1 MRRVLLILF
10 LFCVYYSKATHNRA
24 GEILYTRIAPF
35 TATVNGNIVPVY
47 WYKFQINTYTEINSP
62 GGNADRCKLTL
73 HLGNGDTIVCP
84 RVNGPLTSAGGDC
97 SGTRD
102 GVVLGPFTQVNTYTV
117 QYQYLNAGI
126 YRVYM
131 YDPNRN
137 AGVVNVPQS
146 VNQPFYLESYLVIN
160 NFTGANTAPAFTA
173 PPLDDACFGICF
185 YHNPGAFDVDGDS
198 LSYAITESRGVDQFG
213 NIGVPIPGYSWP
225 GDVPNPGSGTYSI
238 NPITGTLVWCSP
250 KKTGEYNLAF
260 IVYEWR
266 KNTAGVYSI
275 IGFVLRDMQV
285 KVIQCPNYLPPDFN
299 VPNDTCVVA
308 GASITKTISVTDGNG
323 SNFVELIG
331 YGGPF
336 TVTSPLAS
344 LTPNFT
350 LTPYTSIFQWSTN
363 CGLIRR
369 QPYQITIKAEDKQ
382 TPKLVVFKT
391 FNVRVVPPA
400 VTNVSATPIGS
411 NIKVTWALSTCF
423 TSANPIVRYEIYRK
437 SDCVTPVYEPCD
449 QGAPAGFVLTGTT
462 TAAVSQFTDTN
473 GGQGLVVGQDY
484 SYVVVVVYA
493 DGSTSFG
500 SSSVCTKLKRD
511 VPILLNVDVLSTGT
525 ATGSVYVRWAN
536 PLANTG
542 NLDTLVLSGPYTYN
556 LLYKPVSATTYSVV
570 HTVTQSQFY
579 QLFNSASTTFTH
591 TGINTVASALEY
603 KVEFSSGT
611 TTVGTSQ
618 RATSVFLTAIG
629 GERKIKLSWTSQTP
643 WDNYKYTVFR
653 KSPAQTTFTA
663 IATTGSSAYTDSINV
678 ANGSSY
684 CYYILSE
691 GKYSDPSIED
701 SLLNKSQEACAT
713 AVDITP
719 PCAPSL
725 TITSDC
731 ITGFIGLNWNNLTL
745 SCAND
750 VVKYYL
756 YKKDTEESEYILI
769 DTLQGASST
778 AYQFDGLADIAGC
791 FAVAA
796 VDSGGNVGNKSVDM
810 CIDNCPEFDL
820 PNIITINGD
829 GANDFFKA
837 IRVRHIK
844 EIDLYLYDRWGTLVY
859 KTKDPLFKW
868 DGTSIF
874 SSRKV
879 SDGTFFYIC
888 DVYEKRVKG
897 VKKRSLKGW
906 LQVVN

>member
-10 LFCVYYSKATHNRA
+10 LFCVYFSKATHNRA

-35 TATVNGNIVPVY
+35 TATVNGNVIPVY

-73 HLGNGDTIVCP
+73 HLGNGDTLVLP
-84 RVNGPLTSAGGDC
+84 RVNGPQTSSSGECG
-97 SGTRD
+97 GTRD
-102 GVVLGPFTQVNTYTV
+102 GVDLNFTTHFNVYEGK
-117 QYQYLNAGI
+117 YQYLNAGI
-126 YRVYM
+126 YKVYM

-137 AGVVNVPQS
+137 AGVVNVPSS

-160 NFTGANTAPAFTA
+160 NFTGANTAPEFTS

-185 YHNPGAFDVDGDS
+185 YHNPGAFDIDGDS
-198 LSYAITESRGVDQFG
+198 LSYAITESRGVDQVG
-213 NIGVPIPGYSWP
+213 NIGTPIPGYLWP
-225 GDVPNPGSGTYSI
+225 NQVTSSGGTYSI
-238 NPITGTLVWCSP
+238 DPISGTLAWCTP
-250 KKTGEYNLAF
+250 QKTGEYNLAF

-266 KNTAGVYSI
+266 KNTAGKYSI
-275 IGFVLRDMQV
+275 IGYVLRDMQV
-285 KVIQCPNYLPPDFN
+285 KVVSCPNNLPPDITI
-299 VPNDTCVVA
+299 PNDTCVVA
-308 GASITKTISVTDGNG
+308 GASITKTIRVTDGNG
-323 SNFVELIG
+323 PNFVQLYG
-331 YGGPF
+331 FGGPF
-336 TVTSPLAS
+336 TTSPAAS
-344 LTPNFT
+344 ISPNFT
-350 LTPYTSIFQWSTN
+350 IASYTSTFQWSTN

-369 QPYQITIKAEDKQ
+369 QPYQVTIKAEDQ
-382 TPKLVVFKT
+382 QSPVKLVVFKS
-391 FNVRVVPPA
+391 FNIRVVPPA
-400 VTNVSATPIGS
+400 VTNVSATPLGS
-411 NIKVTWALSTCF
+411 TIRITWTPSTCF
-423 TSANPIVRYEIYRK
+423 TSANPIVRYEIFRK
-437 SDCVTPVYEPCD
+437 NDCVAPVYEPCKE
-449 QGAPAGFVLTGTT
+449 GAPAGFVLTGTT
-462 TAAVSQFTDTN
+462 TAAASQYTDTN

-484 SYVVVVVYA
+484 SYIVVAVYL

-500 SSSVCTKLKRD
+500 STNVCTKLKRD

-525 ATGSVYVRWAN
+525 ATGSIYVRWAN
-536 PLANTG
+536 PLANNG
-542 NLDTLVLSGPYTYN
+542 NLDTLVLNGPYTYN
-556 LLYKPVSATTYSVV
+556 LLYKPVSASSYSVV
-570 HTVTQSQFY
+570 HTVTQAQFY

-591 TGINTVASALEY
+591 TGINTVSGPIEY

-618 RATSVFLTAIG
+618 RASSVFLTATG
-629 GERKIKLSWTSQTP
+629 AERKIKLTWTSQTP
-643 WDNYKYTVFR
+643 WNNYKHTIYR
-653 KSPAQTTFTA
+653 KNPSQTTYTA
-663 IATTGSSAYTDSINV
+663 IATTGSNTAYTDSINV
-678 ANGSSY
+678 ANGSNY

-701 SLLNKSQEACAT
+701 SLLNRSQEACAT

-731 ITGFIGLNWNNLTL
+731 ITGFIGLNWNNLTAT
-745 SCAND
+745 CAND
-750 VVKYYL
+750 VIKYYL
-756 YKKDTEESEYILI
+756 YKKETEDADYVLI
-769 DTLQGASST
+769 DTLQGANST
-778 AYQFDGLADIAGC
+778 AYQFDGLPDIAGC

-796 VDSGGNVGNKSVDM
+796 VDSGGNVGNKSVDV
-810 CIDNCPEFDL
+810 CIDNCPEFEL

-837 IRVRHIK
+837 IKVRHIK
-844 EIDLYLYDRWGTLVY
+844 EIDLYVYDRWGTLVY

-879 SDGTFFYIC
+879 SDGTLFYIC

-897 VKKRSLKGW
+897 IKKRSLKGW

>member
-1 MRRVLLILF
+1 M
-10 LFCVYYSKATHNRA
+10 
-24 GEILYTRIAPF
+24 
-35 TATVNGNIVPVY
+35 
-47 WYKFQINTYTEINSP
+47 
-62 GGNADRCKLTL
+62 
-73 HLGNGDTIVCP
+73 
-84 RVNGPLTSAGGDC
+84 
-97 SGTRD
+97 
-102 GVVLGPFTQVNTYTV
+102 
-117 QYQYLNAGI
+117 
-126 YRVYM
+126 
-131 YDPNRN
+131 
-137 AGVVNVPQS
+137 
-146 VNQPFYLESYLVIN
+146 
-160 NFTGANTAPAFTA
+160 
-173 PPLDDACFGICF
+173 
-185 YHNPGAFDVDGDS
+185 
-198 LSYAITESRGVDQFG
+198 
-213 NIGVPIPGYSWP
+213 
-225 GDVPNPGSGTYSI
+225 
-238 NPITGTLVWCSP
+238 
-250 KKTGEYNLAF
+250 
-260 IVYEWR
+260 
-266 KNTAGVYSI
+266 
-275 IGFVLRDMQV
+275 
-285 KVIQCPNYLPPDFN
+285 
-299 VPNDTCVVA
+299 
-308 GASITKTISVTDGNG
+308 
-323 SNFVELIG
+323 
-331 YGGPF
+331 
-336 TVTSPLAS
+336 
-344 LTPNFT
+344 
-350 LTPYTSIFQWSTN
+350 
-363 CGLIRR
+363 
-369 QPYQITIKAEDKQ
+369 
-382 TPKLVVFKT
+382 
-391 FNVRVVPPA
+391 
-400 VTNVSATPIGS
+400 
-411 NIKVTWALSTCF
+411 
-423 TSANPIVRYEIYRK
+423 
-437 SDCVTPVYEPCD
+437 
-449 QGAPAGFVLTGTT
+449 
-462 TAAVSQFTDTN
+462 
-473 GGQGLVVGQDY
+473 
-484 SYVVVVVYA
+484 
-493 DGSTSFG
+493 
-500 SSSVCTKLKRD
+500 
-511 VPILLNVDVLSTGT
+511 
-525 ATGSVYVRWAN
+525 
-536 PLANTG
+536 
-542 NLDTLVLSGPYTYN
+542 
-556 LLYKPVSATTYSVV
+556 
-570 HTVTQSQFY
+570 
-579 QLFNSASTTFTH
+579 
-591 TGINTVASALEY
+591 
-603 KVEFSSGT
+603 
-611 TTVGTSQ
+611 
-618 RATSVFLTAIG
+618 
-629 GERKIKLSWTSQTP
+629 
-643 WDNYKYTVFR
+643 FR